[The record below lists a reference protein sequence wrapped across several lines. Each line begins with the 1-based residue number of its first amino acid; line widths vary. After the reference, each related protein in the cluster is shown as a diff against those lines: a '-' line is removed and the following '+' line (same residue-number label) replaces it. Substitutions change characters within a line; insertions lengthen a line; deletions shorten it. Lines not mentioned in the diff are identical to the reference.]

1 MGSRA
6 RRNISRDK
14 GLRGEKKEKE
24 REKRQSK
31 RRKKR
36 DAKETRNR
44 VDRKRTEERTDE
56 WKRLPRLDKRWRMG
70 VVELGYRLRQGTDK
84 TDKVRARIDNL
95 KLMANTHSVKK
106 GVEMIENK
114 E

>member
-1 MGSRA
+1 MG
-6 RRNISRDK
+6 
-14 GLRGEKKEKE
+14 E
-24 REKRQSK
+24 
-31 RRKKR
+31 KKR
-36 DAKETRNR
+36 DAKKTRNR

-84 TDKVRARIDNL
+84 TDRVRARIDNL